1 MKVKPFL
8 FPALIAV
15 FGIVLLFV
23 LIPKIWG
30 ILLILLGLVYGYVRH
45 IQLKHPEIQKTSL
58 KKPRFSMIVF
68 IGCGISMTA
77 ELQNQHG
84 KVFKGLPE

>member
-30 ILLILLGLVYGYVRH
+30 ILLILLGLAYGYVRYG
-45 IQLKHPEIQKTSL
+45 QLKHPEKSGDIVEKAAL
-58 KKPRFSMIVF
+58 LNDRFHRVRRRN
-68 IGCGISMTA
+68 G
-77 ELQNQHG
+77 N
-84 KVFKGLPE
+84 

>member
-15 FGIVLLFV
+15 LGIVLLFV

-30 ILLILLGLVYGYVRH
+30 ILLILLGLAYGYVRYG
-45 IQLKHPEIQKTSL
+45 QLKHPEKSGDIVEKAAL
-58 KKPRFSMIVF
+58 LNDRFHRVRDRHD
-68 IGCGISMTA
+68 
-77 ELQNQHG
+77 N
-84 KVFKGLPE
+84 

>member
-45 IQLKHPEIQKTSL
+45 IQLKHPENSEDIVEKAAL
-58 KKPRFSMIVF
+58 LNDRFHRVRD
-68 IGCGISMTA
+68 
-77 ELQNQHG
+77 QHDS
-84 KVFKGLPE
+84 